1 MEATLLY
8 SKYLYHLG
16 AVDKAKDL
24 LRNDCL
30 KSDPDNRQCKTL
42 WKHMKNCEASYQ
54 KATQFYEQQ
63 SMLKCTNSNN

>member
-54 KATQFYEQQ
+54 KATQFYEQK
-63 SMLKCTNSNN
+63 SMLKINKY